1 MPAVDQNKLTPEL
14 HEKLSKKVAQL
25 TKVVHA
31 LNTRNEDHETRLQE
45 TKAEYEAQIAS
56 LEADAAAKLK
66 KAGEAGA
73 GAQQEAVAEAA
84 RRASAAEAAF
94 EKEKRVGRAQ
104 LDELRAK
111 LQGQAD
117 RAAEAN
123 TARLRAA
130 EA

>member
-73 GAQQEAVAEAA
+73 GAQQEAVAEACLLYTSPSP
-84 RRASAAEAAF
+84 RDGLLSRMPSSA
-94 EKEKRVGRAQ
+94 
-104 LDELRAK
+104 
-111 LQGQAD
+111 
-117 RAAEAN
+117 
-123 TARLRAA
+123 
-130 EA
+130 

>member
-1 MPAVDQNKLTPEL
+1 MKRLGAMPAVDQNKLTPEL

-56 LEADAAAKLK
+56 IEADAAAKLK

-94 EKEKRVGRAQ
+94 EKEKRVGMAMSS
-104 LDELRAK
+104 
-111 LQGQAD
+111 
-117 RAAEAN
+117 
-123 TARLRAA
+123 
-130 EA
+130 